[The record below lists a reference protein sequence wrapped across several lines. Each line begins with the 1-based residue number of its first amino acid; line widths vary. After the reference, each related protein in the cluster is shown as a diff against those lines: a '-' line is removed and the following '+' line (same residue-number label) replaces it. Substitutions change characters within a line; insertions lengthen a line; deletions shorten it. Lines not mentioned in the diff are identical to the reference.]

1 MVIAPTDVAMFP
13 DGGGHFWVYLQWL
26 RGLADLGCDV
36 WWLEHVA
43 PSRDRTPDDEIV
55 AGFLRRAETLGFG
68 DRVIVCRPDGD
79 GRPRYVNRSAEAA
92 ERVLRGADLLLNF
105 RYRTPAEELALF
117 RRTALVD
124 IDPGLLQFWVR
135 HGQLEVQPHD
145 HHFTTGAVAYESD
158 LGGRTVTWSPV
169 RPVVHLPSWPFVA
182 EPVDGAFTT
191 VTNWFGDEWLSDGE
205 GFVIDNSKRAGLLP
219 FLELPRR
226 TSQPLELA
234 IYLGDRPEDVEDR
247 RLLEAHGW
255 RVRHAAEVAPDPG
268 RYRDYIQSSRG
279 EFSCVK
285 PSCLL
290 FANGWVSDRTL
301 CYLASGKPAVVQD
314 TGPTPLLPS
323 DEGMFRFS
331 SLDEAAGA
339 LAAVDA
345 DYAHHARAARQI
357 GEERFNAADVAAR
370 LLDVALAGVTPASG
384 AGAAE

>member
-1 MVIAPTDVAMFP
+1 VVIAPTDVAMFR
-13 DGGGHFWVYLQWL
+13 DGGGHLWVYLQWL

-43 PSRDRTPDDEIV
+43 PSRDRTPDDGTV
-55 AGFLRRAETLGFG
+55 AGFLRRAESLGFG
-68 DRVIVCRPDGD
+68 DRVIVCRDDGD
-79 GRPRYVNRSAEAA
+79 GRLRYVNRSAEAA
-92 ERVLRGADLLLNF
+92 ERVLRGADLLLDF
-105 RYRTPAEELALF
+105 RYRTTAEELALF

-135 HGQLEVQPHD
+135 HGQIEVQPHD

-158 LGGRTVTWSPV
+158 LGGRTVTWLPT
-169 RPVVHLPSWPFVA
+169 RPVVHLPSWPFVPELVA
-182 EPVDGAFTT
+182 GAFTT
-191 VTNWFGDEWLSDGE
+191 VTNWFGDEWLSDGQ
-205 GFVIDNSKRAGLLP
+205 GFVIDNSKRAGLMP

-234 IYLGDRPEDVEDR
+234 IYLGERPEDAEDR
-247 RLLEAHGW
+247 RLLEGHGW
-255 RVRHAAEVAPDPG
+255 RVRHAADVAADPIH
-268 RYRDYIQSSRG
+268 YRDYIRSSRG

-301 CYLASGKPAVVQD
+301 CYLASGKPVVVQD
-314 TGPTPLLPS
+314 TGPTSLLPS

-331 SLDEAAGA
+331 TLDEAAGA

-345 DYAHHARAARQI
+345 RYAHHARAAREI
-357 GEERFNAADVAAR
+357 VEESFDATDVAAR
-370 LLDVALAGVTPASG
+370 LLDVALA
-384 AGAAE
+384 